1 MMTIPAEL
9 NIVRLRDRHTTFINR
24 KDVCLCVMERF
35 LSMYGPETNPKYTHT
50 HPSNPHKR
58 KKELSLKLLANLRQ
72 LSGCYTIVIDYY
84 LYLTPDFHVL
94 K

>member
-50 HPSNPHKR
+50 HTLPTLTKE
-58 KKELSLKLLANLRQ
+58 KKSL
-72 LSGCYTIVIDYY
+72 V
-84 LYLTPDFHVL
+84 
-94 K
+94 